1 MVGAHAKTSAS
12 QAGRTRRPSRY
23 NIDSAI
29 CDRPNAAMWL
39 DLVIDWDLCTAEQFV
54 PKRRHDGNSIP
65 RLLAGNPNCNVHT
78 AATKQEGW

>member
-1 MVGAHAKTSAS
+1 
-12 QAGRTRRPSRY
+12 
-23 NIDSAI
+23 
-29 CDRPNAAMWL
+29 MWL

-65 RLLAGNPNCNVHT
+65 KPLADNPNCNVRT